1 MIRSGPRG
9 RLRLPDFIGIGPPR
23 TATTWLELVLRG
35 RVGLP
40 EGTKETQFF
49 AWRYDLGL
57 EWYADYFRNCPPDLP
72 VGEFTPGYFD
82 SPLARD
88 RIAHDLPDC
97 RIICTLRDPAE
108 RLYSHYR
115 LWRTIGYTK
124 STFERAAF
132 GHRQLL
138 DTARYADHLQAWF
151 ERFGREQVLVLLHDD
166 LLANRQ
172 DFLDRVC
179 DFIGISRFDETGV
192 EAANRRVNLV
202 EKAPRSFR
210 TARRAQFVR
219 RKLERHRFHRLTNLC
234 EPIFRFCSSGG
245 GKFPPLDPELADRI
259 RASLL
264 PQTDALEKLIGRDLS
279 AWKNRSR
286 EPLTQRSAE

>member
-1 MIRSGPRG
+1 MIKTGPRG
-9 RLRLPDFIGIGPPR
+9 RLRLPDFLGIGPPR

-49 AWRYDLGL
+49 VWRYDLGL
-57 EWYADYFRNCPPDLP
+57 EWYADYYRNCPPDLP

-82 SPLARD
+82 SPLARE
-88 RIAHDLPDC
+88 RIAQDLPEC
-97 RIICTLRDPAE
+97 RLICTLRDPAE

-115 LWRTIGYTK
+115 LWRRIGYTK
-124 STFERAAF
+124 ASFEHAAF

-151 ERFGREQVLVLLHDD
+151 ERFGRERVLVLLHDD

-179 DFIGISRFDETGV
+179 DFIGIARFEVSNTALATQRVHPV
-192 EAANRRVNLV
+192 ER
-202 EKAPRSFR
+202 APRSFR
-210 TARRAQFVR
+210 TARRAQFVK
-219 RKLERHRFHRLTNLC
+219 RKLERYRFHRLTDLC
-234 EPIFRFCSSGG
+234 EPIFRFCFSGG
-245 GKFPPLDPELADRI
+245 PAFPPLDPELADRI
-259 RASLL
+259 RASLR
-264 PQTDALEKLIGRDLS
+264 PQTDALEKLLGRDLS
-279 AWKNRSR
+279 AWKDHSVKA
-286 EPLTQRSAE
+286 PA